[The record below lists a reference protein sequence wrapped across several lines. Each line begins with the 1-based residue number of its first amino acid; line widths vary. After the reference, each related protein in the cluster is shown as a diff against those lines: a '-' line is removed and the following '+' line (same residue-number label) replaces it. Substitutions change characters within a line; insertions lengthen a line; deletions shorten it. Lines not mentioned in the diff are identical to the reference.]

1 MTKYRIVDIASRTE
15 RKTRTDKFYPRWIG
29 AVVEIPCELHVGDR
43 ALFRYIEDKNGEDG
57 GGNIRTSTI
66 TAISE
71 DDTELVVT
79 TLNSVY
85 CMEKV
90 I

>member
-1 MTKYRIVDIASRTE
+1 MAKYRIINIASKDE
-15 RKTRTDKFYPRWIG
+15 YETRTDKFYPRWIG

-57 GGNIRTSTI
+57 GGTIRTSTI

-71 DDTELVVT
+71 DDAELVVT

-90 I
+90 V